1 MGIAKGIYDND
12 SIIADKASRVVTT
25 MKDAIQYA
33 MANLP
38 SMLEEDFNLSPVIT
52 PVIDTSNM
60 DNSPL
65 MFDTDVIT
73 NRARRMSSMFNENRQ
88 NDFIKENNDKALT
101 EEKLTSMIELLN
113 DIRNKD
119 SNVYMDS
126 KKVGKAMANPIDNEL
141 SFNSR
146 KRW

>member
-1 MGIAKGIYDND
+1 MGIANGIFDND
-12 SIIADKASRVVTT
+12 AIIADKANKVVTT
-25 MKDAIQYA
+25 MKDAIRYA
-33 MANLP
+33 MTNLP

-60 DNSPL
+60 QNSPFA
-65 MFDTDVIT
+65 FDTDVIT

-88 NDFIKENNDKALT
+88 NDFFTETNNRTLT
-101 EEKLTSMIELLN
+101 EEKLNSMIELLN
-113 DIRNKD
+113 DIKNKD